1 MAGSVSGLLWPR
13 NLGPTFLFVDP
24 CKGRRQRPLC
34 VAADKTHFL
43 EGPRRKLR
51 PAAADPT
58 LVSLPRFRF
67 GFLCVTSRSDCGI
80 EDQIGAIQAEDSHL
94 LRHAAPLINKE
105 WQNQGCLGPFL
116 HCCPTGFCSCMSIN
130 QLHDKQKIAELDLF
144 CLVHQPPKF
153 QRTSR
158 AKSPT
163 KSAMHKKF
171 AASEELVRPP
181 ARTTA
186 VHSMGK

>member
-1 MAGSVSGLLWPR
+1 MGGH
-13 NLGPTFLFVDP
+13 
-24 CKGRRQRPLC
+24 GR
-34 VAADKTHFL
+34 A
-43 EGPRRKLR
+43 
-51 PAAADPT
+51 
-58 LVSLPRFRF
+58 
-67 GFLCVTSRSDCGI
+67 SD
-80 EDQIGAIQAEDSHL
+80 DQIGAIQAEDNLHSST
-94 LRHAAPLINKE
+94 RSGKIKE
-105 WQNQGCLGPFL
+105 QAVFGPFL

-171 AASEELVRPP
+171 AASEELARPP